1 MNLTQRQ
8 LQLFTVTADTLNLSR
23 AAERLH
29 LSQPAF
35 TRALQALEN
44 QLGLR
49 LFDRSTRR
57 MALTADG
64 QRFLPAAQR
73 LLDDLRHA
81 VADLQGQGTALG
93 GRVVVALGT
102 AFGGC
107 AMPRVLAGFG
117 QAHPAVRVQLLDDN
131 SQGITARVAQGE
143 VDFGI
148 GSVVGAAAGLV
159 AQPLLQAPLGLLA
172 QPAHHRLPARPSLDR
187 AHALPLVKEA
197 EDTSIMQVLRAQGSP
212 WAAAMESGVEVSSL
226 SLQLSL
232 VHAGLGVAVLSALGA
247 SHPQAEGLAFV
258 PFGPR
263 VWRQLFLL
271 HRRDRPLR
279 PAASALAEAIRS
291 ALPAIAWHSSLRLAG
306 RGTAC

>member
-8 LQLFTVTADTLNLSR
+8 LQLFTTTAVTLNLTR
-23 AAERLH
+23 AAEQLH

-35 TRALQALEN
+35 TRALQALEG

-49 LFDRSTRR
+49 LFARSTRR
-57 MALTADG
+57 LALTADG

-81 VADLQGQGTALG
+81 VADLQGHGAGLS
-93 GRVVVALGT
+93 GRVGVALGT
-102 AFGGC
+102 AFGGS
-107 AMPRVLAGFG
+107 AMPAVLRAFG
-117 QAHPAVRVQLLDDN
+117 QAHPDVHVHLLDDN

-159 AQPLLQAPLGLLA
+159 AQPLLRAPLGLLA
-172 QPAHHRLPARPSLDR
+172 HPGHHRLPARPSLAR
-187 AHALPLVKEA
+187 THALPLLKEA
-197 EDTSIMQVLRAQGSP
+197 EETSIMHLLRSLGSP
-212 WAAAMESGVEVSSL
+212 WAAAMEHSVEVSSL

-232 VHAGLGVAVLSALGA
+232 VQAGIGVAVLSALGA
-247 SHPQAEGLAFV
+247 SHPQASGLQFV

-263 VWRQLFLL
+263 SWRQLFLL

-279 PAASALAEAIRS
+279 PAAQAFADSIQE
-291 ALPAIAWHSSLRLAG
+291 ALPRVDWHPGVQVPARHPA
-306 RGTAC
+306 

>member
-8 LQLFTVTADTLNLSR
+8 LQLFTTTAVTLNLSR

-35 TRALQALEN
+35 SRALQALET
-44 QLGLR
+44 QLGVR
-49 LFDRSTRR
+49 LFERSTRH

-73 LLDDLRHA
+73 LLDDLRYA
-81 VADLQGQGTALG
+81 VADLQGQGTGLS
-93 GRVVVALGT
+93 GRVVLALGS

-107 AMPRVLAGFG
+107 VLPTALSAFG
-117 QAHPAVRVQLLDDN
+117 RAHPAVRVQLLDDN

-159 AQPLLQAPLGLLA
+159 AHPLLQAPLGLLA
-172 QPAHHRLPARPSLDR
+172 HPAHHRLPSRPSL
-187 AHALPLVKEA
+187 ASAQTLPLVKEA
-197 EDTSIMQVLRAQGSP
+197 EDTSIMQLLRSQGSP
-212 WAAAMESGVEVSSL
+212 WAAAMEQGVEVSSL

-232 VHAGLGVAVLSALGA
+232 VQAGLGVAVLSALGA
-247 SHPQAEGLAFV
+247 SHPQAGGLSFV

-279 PAASALAEAIRS
+279 PAAHALAGAVLSALHQVDWHPRLQVLARQ
-291 ALPAIAWHSSLRLAG
+291 PA
-306 RGTAC
+306 

>member
-8 LQLFTVTADTLNLSR
+8 LQLFTTTAVTLNLSR

-35 TRALQALEN
+35 TRALQALEA
-44 QLGLR
+44 QLGVR
-49 LFDRSTRR
+49 LFERSTRQ
-57 MALTADG
+57 MTLTADG

-81 VADLQGQGTALG
+81 VADLQGQGTGLSGRVALALG
-93 GRVVVALGT
+93 S

-107 AMPRVLAGFG
+107 VLPAALSAFG
-117 QAHPAVRVQLLDDN
+117 RAHPAVRVQLLDDN
-131 SQGITARVAQGE
+131 SQGITARVVQGE

-159 AQPLLQAPLGLLA
+159 AHPLLQAPLGLLA
-172 QPAHHRLPARPSLDR
+172 HPAHHRLPARPSLAR
-187 AHALPLVKEA
+187 AQALPLVKEA
-197 EDTSIMQVLRAQGSP
+197 EDTSIMQLLRSQGSP
-212 WAAAMESGVEVSSL
+212 WAAAMEQGVEVSSL

-232 VHAGLGVAVLSALGA
+232 VQAGLGVAVLSALGA
-247 SHPQAEGLAFV
+247 SHPQASGLSFV

-279 PAASALAEAIRS
+279 PAAQALAAAIQSALRQVDWHPSLQVLARQ
-291 ALPAIAWHSSLRLAG
+291 PA
-306 RGTAC
+306 

>member
-8 LQLFTVTADTLNLSR
+8 LQLFTATAATLNLSR

-35 TRALQALEN
+35 TRALQALEH
-44 QLGLR
+44 QLGVR
-49 LFDRSTRR
+49 LFERSTRR
-57 MALTADG
+57 MELTPDG
-64 QRFLPAAQR
+64 QRFLPSAQR

-81 VADLQGQGTALG
+81 VADLQGDGSGLS
-93 GRVVVALGT
+93 GRVAVALGT

-107 AMPRVLAGFG
+107 AMPAVLRAFAA
-117 QAHPAVRVQLLDDN
+117 AHPAVRVQLLDDN

-148 GSVVGAAAGLV
+148 GAVVGTAAGLV

-172 QPAHHRLPARPSLDR
+172 HPAHHRLPPRPSLAR
-187 AHALPLVKEA
+187 ANTLPLIKEA
-197 EDTSIMQVLRAQGSP
+197 EDTSIMQLLRAQGSP
-212 WAAAMESGVEVSSL
+212 WAAAMDAGVEVSSL

-232 VHAGLGVAVLSALGA
+232 VQAGLGVAVLSALGA
-247 SHPQAEGLAFV
+247 SHPQAAGLRFV
-258 PFGPR
+258 PFAPR
-263 VWRQLFLL
+263 VWRQLVLL

-279 PAASALAEAIRS
+279 PAALALAAAIH
-291 ALPAIAWHSSLRLAG
+291 AAVPQVPWQPSLRVL
-306 RGTAC
+306 TV